1 MKDEIKI
8 LATQAKKKEQ
18 LLAGLPAANDPT
30 NKAAEHDE
38 DDVDEEVEDGKWKI
52 RREGIEKD
60 LYRLYDDIKSLEKQ
74 LKGCKYEFTELNSK
88 VLNEIELQLNRL
100 EGAVKQSNHLVN
112 ITEDACNVVKHAI
125 MKLENTIGQWKNVLL
140 DIDIEEEE
148 EAQKMRLFSSMKQ
161 QRDLPSTK
169 ALSSSKTVIH
179 DEDVGWRNDDEE
191 EEDEVFS
198 QQPNHLSALEGKE
211 GDEEDE
217 SERMVELF
225 YKQLDKAETS
235 VIELQR
241 HSRNVFLREIAKK
254 KWLEVVRGGTYI
266 YMRICLSLEY
276 QDFQYCCALHDRI
289 ITLLYYYIG

>member
-1 MKDEIKI
+1 MQDNEQRKVLSLKKDSDTRAQLMKDEIKV
-8 LATQAKKKEQ
+8 LETQAKKKEQ
-18 LLAGLPAANDPT
+18 LLAGLLAANDPN
-30 NKAAEHDE
+30 NKASAAAAEHGDDE
-38 DDVDEEVEDGKWKI
+38 DEDEDGKWKM

-60 LYRLYDDIKSLEKQ
+60 LYSLYDDIKSLEKQ

-148 EAQKMRLFSSMKQ
+148 AQKMRLFSSMKQ

-217 SERMVELF
+217 SERMVQLF

-254 KWLEVVRGGTYI
+254 KWLEVVRGDT
-266 YMRICLSLEY
+266 
-276 QDFQYCCALHDRI
+276 
-289 ITLLYYYIG
+289 